1 MRHCTPLLFGLDLPG
16 CNLFIMD
23 ILNAAHSVLSLE
35 AIKMV
40 SCLLNVLVIIICN
53 SPGIILCYDQGL
65 KIFKLVSSDGS
76 SPLENYGLLLRK

>member
-40 SCLLNVLVIIICN
+40 SYLLNVLVMMIPT
-53 SPGIILCYDQGL
+53 SPGIILCYDKGL
-65 KIFKLVSSDGS
+65 KIFKLESSDGG
-76 SPLENYGLLLRK
+76 SPLENYGFLLRK